1 MALMKELGQYRKK
14 KKKKDLSKGTYLYK
28 EIEKSSKA
36 LNLLELYPN

>member
-1 MALMKELGQYRKK
+1 MALMKELGQYRK